1 MSFSTKILVELVSG
15 VLLGLFST
23 SMRPCSRWRR
33 MGSSSTAPT
42 GGGRGGGADWYPFL
56 ELGQAPRARVCAGY
70 GHLSLLPMR
79 LAPYYCCYYPGVGH
93 HAHPASLQA
102 GLRPTSSCPCPCS
115 PSNVRLGCL
124 SLRRR
129 AWSRRR
135 CARSG
140 GVSHPF
146 ERVESPLKSSPPPA
160 AMPVQTVRHRA
171 PPGCRPRRRA
181 GAARGAARQR
191 PGGGGAGGGGCWG
204 ERGGAGEAA
213 QKGL

>member
-102 GLRPTSSCPCPCS
+102 GLRPTSDCPCPLS

-124 SLRRR
+124 SLRRH
-129 AWSRRR
+129 AWARRR
-135 CARSG
+135 RARRD
-140 GVSHPF
+140 GVSHTSARLQSRLQSAFPSCLHS
-146 ERVESPLKSSPPPA
+146 RACLRATLPHPA
-160 AMPVQTVRHRA
+160 APVQHQ
-171 PPGCRPRRRA
+171 PIPRSAMLRQSA
-181 GAARGAARQR
+181 GALWRGS
-191 PGGGGAGGGGCWG
+191 PGALGGT
-204 ERGGAGEAA
+204 
-213 QKGL
+213 

>member
-146 ERVESPLKSSPPPA
+146 ERVESPLKC
-160 AMPVQTVRHRA
+160 V
-171 PPGCRPRRRA
+171 
-181 GAARGAARQR
+181 
-191 PGGGGAGGGGCWG
+191 
-204 ERGGAGEAA
+204 
-213 QKGL
+213 

>member
-1 MSFSTKILVELVSG
+1 MERSLPIS
-15 VLLGLFST
+15 
-23 SMRPCSRWRR
+23 CSY
-33 MGSSSTAPT
+33 SYS
-42 GGGRGGGADWYPFL
+42 YYFIFL
-56 ELGQAPRARVCAGY
+56 ELGQAPRARVCAEY

-140 GVSHPF
+140 GVSHLF
-146 ERVESPLKSSPPPA
+146 EMRVESPLKSSPPPA
-160 AMPVQTVRHRA
+160 AVPVQTVRHRA

-181 GAARGAARQR
+181 GAGPAAGAARGRRDGVKR
-191 PGGGGAGGGGCWG
+191 PFEFPIRQPHFAHLSSYNTRCW
-204 ERGGAGEAA
+204 
-213 QKGL
+213 